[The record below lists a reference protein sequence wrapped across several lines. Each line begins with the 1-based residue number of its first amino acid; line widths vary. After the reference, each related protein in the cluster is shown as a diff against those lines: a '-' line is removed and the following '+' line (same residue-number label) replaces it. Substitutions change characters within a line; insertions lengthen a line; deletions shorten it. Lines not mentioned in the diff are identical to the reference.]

1 MRNQEIWKELS
12 EKIKER
18 IKYTHFRW
26 KHTYQH
32 YLLKCL
38 NFDRKE
44 ETWEEIIEK
53 IKKGD
58 EDLIFKLF
66 QWAPSVDW
74 LIWILGK
81 DFAEELWQKY
91 KLRLSPS
98 EDPFSLY
105 RQCEIFLEE
114 QNYSTWKREE

>member
-1 MRNQEIWKELS
+1 MGNQESWRELRK
-12 EKIKER
+12 KIKER
-18 IKYTHFRW
+18 VRYTYLRW
-26 KHTYQH
+26 KHPYKR

-58 EDLIFKLF
+58 EDLILKFF
-66 QWAPSVDW
+66 QWAPNVDW
-74 LIWILGK
+74 LIWILGEDLAK
-81 DFAEELWQKY
+81 ELWQKY
-91 KLRLSPS
+91 KVKLLPS
-98 EDPFSLY
+98 ENPFSLY

-114 QNYSTWKREE
+114 EDYSTWKRED